1 MWFWKAL
8 SYLERLSYKGLGVT
22 LPVFKYKVDQSD
34 LVASNDILSLDTC
47 EKIVSYMQY
56 MD

>member
-8 SYLERLSYKGLGVT
+8 SYLERLSDKGLGVT
-22 LPVFKYKVDQSD
+22 LAVFKYNVDQSD

-47 EKIVSYMQY
+47 EKIVSYL
-56 MD
+56 